1 MELRDVRENLS
12 IYPTCQQRQ
21 RNEMA
26 GMFMI
31 LYYEGC
37 PVTSNIHSLGIYQP
51 EYPRSSTALPNQ
63 FLHNPNRFSKHILNG
78 KGKLLVIFLAT
89 PAYLFE
95 CHKRHSSTFF
105 LSKLVIVN
113 SFHFLV
119 FTV

>member
-1 MELRDVRENLS
+1 MNGNLS
-12 IYPTCQQRQ
+12 IYPGCQEGQ

-26 GMFMI
+26 GMFVI

-37 PVTSNIHSLGIYQP
+37 PVISSNGIYEP

-63 FLHNPNRFSKHILNG
+63 FHHNPNTFSKHILNG

-89 PAYLFE
+89 SAYLFE
-95 CHKRHSSTFF
+95 GHKRYSSTFY
-105 LSKLVIVN
+105 LVIFN
-113 SFHFLV
+113 SFHFLA